1 MRYLMS
7 PGDRLF
13 EAFLGDMRNF
23 TDPDFTESVKRIP
36 RASVRSMDYLITHSL
51 DNNTRNTEKSV
62 LTRRGWTFISTSI
75 GVLYTGSAALAP
87 LVRIRQDEVANGGL
101 SGGPKAA
108 FPPENPLTL
117 GWLDCQ
123 NGFGPGSSNPNPKIL
138 TEQRAFF
145 RYFGESAS
153 IETHARLNAL
163 DVSDRTVHI
172 LVTGWEVRN
181 YG

>member
-7 PGDRLF
+7 PGDRTF

-23 TDPDFTESVKRIP
+23 TDPGYLESVKRIP
-36 RASVRSMDYLITHSL
+36 RDSVRSMEYLITHSL
-51 DNNTRNTEKSV
+51 DNNNRNSEKSV
-62 LTRRGWTFISTSI
+62 LTRRGWTFISTTI
-75 GVLYTGSAALAP
+75 GVLYTGSAALSP
-87 LVRIRQDEVANGGL
+87 LVKIRQDEVANGSL

-123 NGFGPGSSNPNPKIL
+123 SSFGPGNSNPNPNIL

-145 RYFGESAS
+145 RFFGESAS
-153 IETHARLNAL
+153 IETQARLAAA
-163 DVSDRTVHI
+163 DASARTVYI

-181 YG
+181 G